1 MGSVDESII
10 SEFCNS
16 LISDL
21 LHYND
26 ICKEYCDYLVQKTQ
40 ANANNSQNPASPMN
54 SPALPMKW
62 KNRSPRSICNACI
75 AVFLFNHEGAIPSP
89 LCAEYLGSPLFVV
102 FPADALTTACTM
114 DVVYEPNCPV
124 FLSEYSQSSLH
135 LVKILVKELVAT
147 NRYTNNPHANAILK
161 NVVRFSSLIMGDG
174 VPAFSP
180 PNPQLGAR
188 EDELACLSRLS
199 RFRPPPNFLPYI
211 PYFSNFF
218 ALLSDEAF
226 VTQKL
231 SEDAYD
237 FYCYVVSSNMDRI
250 QPDTYYAIV
259 VSVGQMLRRWE
270 MLSTLLIKG
279 IDLLRLIATSI
290 VALLDRGTTRFF
302 RTVCSAR

>member
-1 MGSVDESII
+1 MGSVDKSII

-16 LISDL
+16 LIPDL
-21 LHYND
+21 LHYNE
-26 ICKEYCDYLVQKTQ
+26 ICKEYCDYIVQKKQ
-40 ANANNSQNPASPMN
+40 ANANNSQNPVSPMN

-75 AVFLFNHEGAIPSP
+75 AVFLLNHEGAVASP
-89 LCAEYLGSPLFVV
+89 LYAEYLGIPLFLV
-102 FPADALTTACTM
+102 FPTDALTTACTL
-114 DVVYEPNCPV
+114 DVVYEPSCPV
-124 FLSEYSQSSLH
+124 FLNEYCLSSLH
-135 LVKILVKELVAT
+135 LLKILVKELIAT
-147 NRYTNNPHANAILK
+147 NRYINNPHANAILK

-174 VPAFSP
+174 VPPFSS
-180 PNPQLGAR
+180 PNHQLSAR

-211 PYFSNFF
+211 AYFSNFF

-226 VTQKL
+226 ITQKL
-231 SEDAYD
+231 SEEAYD
-237 FYCYVVSSNMDRI
+237 FYCYVVSSNMDKI

-270 MLSTLLIKG
+270 MSSTLLMKG

-290 VALLDRGTTRFF
+290 VALLDRGSTRFF
-302 RTVCSAR
+302 RTARSAR